1 MNQPVPSIKT
11 FTGKAF
17 SFWFLFLLSFTI
29 SGEYSFGQVSD
40 TDTIKVVEPEL
51 IYADEIANKLPEA
64 NSEMRKIHKSLIS
77 NKELEIIRV
86 ELDSFFVDYDLFKK
100 ELTASDTG
108 KVERRELENRM
119 YQWNQKKILN
129 NRFQAQLNDILN
141 ELKKGN
147 DALQT
152 IESTWNRSL
161 EAFPEELPKANKDL
175 VSSFL
180 FDLTAINDTLA
191 GKIQLVMLQLERT
204 TETNIS
210 IDEKL
215 STIQV
220 TVEEIE
226 NTLLNT
232 KGPALHRV
240 LFNKEKEDKIL
251 GSITVNFKRNML
263 PVLDYM
269 NNNKFRFLIILFI
282 FVFIY
287 GILIFIKRNTDLTPR
302 EEDQYFLINRALKLL
317 SLPLPTSIFIS
328 LIITRLMSPLAPID
342 YYKIIFVL
350 TLIPLMILIPKLLD
364 KALNKYI
371 YGIGIIFLIA
381 NLVDLTLYGFILSN
395 LFLILLAIALVFG
408 LIDFLRNKST
418 SLIFMQKFTRSFL
431 NGFIF
436 LSIFILSLTII
447 STFFGYYVFEEFII
461 NAFIWVYFSI
471 FLFYTANII
480 LSGFVDLLILSRYMQ
495 KFNVFKKYATD
506 ISSWFIKTLNILT
519 MLLWAYV
526 AAILFK
532 VDRFFEAAFQ
542 KILDFGINTG
552 NIDFSVGHLVIFII
566 TIWISFLIARVLR
579 TVLEED
585 VLNKLKLERGVPR
598 AISILA
604 KYLVVIFGFFIAVA
618 AAGMEL
624 NKLAFIF
631 GALGVG
637 IGFGLQ
643 SIVNNFISGLILLFE
658 RPIHIGDTIGVGTL
672 EGTVKSIGMRASVI
686 QTFDRSEVIVPNGN
700 LVSNEV
706 INWTLSN
713 KMRRLEIKVG
723 VAYGSDIEQVLKILK
738 ECAESHELVLKD
750 PPPYVWFT
758 NFGDSSLD
766 FRLLF
771 FYPQYN
777 GGLTVRTE
785 VASAVDKALKKAK
798 ITIPFPQTDVHI
810 KQENTKTIK

>member
-1 MNQPVPSIKT
+1 MNQPRPSIKT
-11 FTGKAF
+11 FAGKAF

-29 SGEYSFGQVSD
+29 SGENSFGQVSD

-51 IYADEIANKLPEA
+51 ISADEIANKLPEA

-77 NKELEIIRV
+77 NNELKIIRV
-86 ELDSFFVDYDLFKK
+86 ELDSFFVDFDLFVK

-108 KVERRELENRM
+108 SVERRELENRM
-119 YQWNQKKILN
+119 YLWNQKKTKNNRLQTQLNNILN
-129 NRFQAQLNDILN
+129 DLT
-141 ELKKGN
+141 EEN

-152 IESTWNRSL
+152 IESTWSQSL
-161 EAFPEELPKANKDL
+161 KAFPEELPKANKDL

-180 FDLTAINDTLA
+180 VDLEAIGDTITL
-191 GKIQLVMLQLERT
+191 KTQLVMLQLERT
-204 TETNIS
+204 TETS
-210 IDEKL
+210 ITIDDKL
-215 STIQV
+215 STIQA

-232 KGPALHRV
+232 KGPALHKV
-240 LFNKEKEDKIL
+240 LFNKEKDDKIL
-251 GSITVNFKRNML
+251 GSVIGNFKRNML

-269 NNNKFRFLIILFI
+269 NVSKFRFLIILFI

-287 GILIFIKRNTDLTPR
+287 GILVFIKRSTDLAPR

-317 SLPLPTSIFIS
+317 SHPLSTSFFIS
-328 LIITRLMSPLAPID
+328 LIIIRLLSPAAPQD
-342 YYKIIFVL
+342 YYKIIFII

-371 YGIGIIFLIA
+371 YGIGIIFFMA
-381 NLVDLTLYGFILSN
+381 NLIDLTLYGFILSN
-395 LFLILLAIALVFG
+395 LLLILLAIALVFG
-408 LIDFLRNKST
+408 LIDFSRNKRT
-418 SLIFMQKFTRSFL
+418 DMIFTQKITRSFL

-436 LSIFILSLTII
+436 LSIFILTLTII

-471 FLFYTANII
+471 FLFYTANMI
-480 LSGFVDLLILSRYMQ
+480 LSGFIDLLILSRYMQ
-495 KFNVFKKYATD
+495 KFNVFKNFTKE

-519 MLLWAYV
+519 ILLWAYM
-526 AAILFK
+526 AASLFK
-532 VDRFFEAAFQ
+532 VDRFFEAVFQ
-542 KILDFGINTG
+542 KIWDLGITTG
-552 NIDFSVGHLVIFII
+552 NIDFSVGNLVIFII
-566 TIWISFLIARVLR
+566 TIWISFLIAKVLR
-579 TVLEED
+579 TILEED
-585 VLNKLKLERGVPR
+585 ILNKLKLERGVPR
-598 AISILA
+598 AISVLA
-604 KYLVVIFGFFIAVA
+604 KYLIVIFGFFIAVS

-624 NKLAFIF
+624 DKLAFIF

-643 SIVNNFISGLILLFE
+643 NIVNNFISGLILLFE
-658 RPIHIGDTIGVGTL
+658 RPIHIGDTIGIGTL
-672 EGTVKSIGMRASVI
+672 EGTVKSIGMRASII

-706 INWTLSN
+706 INWTLSD

-723 VAYGSDIEQVLKILK
+723 VAYGSDIEQVMKILK
-738 ECAESHELVLKD
+738 DCAISNEQVLKD

-758 NFGDSSLD
+758 SFGDSSLD

-771 FYPQYN
+771 FYPQYS
-777 GGLTVRTE
+777 GGMTVRTE

-810 KQENTKTIK
+810 KQEIKN

>member
-1 MNQPVPSIKT
+1 MNKDKQSIKT
-11 FTGKAF
+11 FTQKLF
-17 SFWFLFLLSFTI
+17 SFCFLLMLGFGLT
-29 SGEYSFGQVSD
+29 GGYSFGQVSEKE
-40 TDTIKVVEPEL
+40 TIEVAEPEL
-51 IYADEIANKLPEA
+51 IPASEIANKLPAA

-77 NKELEIIRV
+77 NDEIKSISV
-86 ELDSFFVDYDLFKK
+86 ELDSFFVDFDLFVKGFI
-100 ELTASDTG
+100 ASDTG
-108 KVERRELENRM
+108 EIERRDLENSM
-119 YQWNQKKILN
+119 YLWNQKKIQN
-129 NRFQAQLNDILN
+129 NRFQTLFNNILND
-141 ELKKGN
+141 LKENN

-152 IESTWNRSL
+152 IESTWSRSL
-161 EAFPEELPKANKDL
+161 EAFPKDLTKANKDL

-180 FDLTAINDTLA
+180 FDLESISDTINQ
-191 GKIQLVMLQLERT
+191 KSRLVMLQLERT
-204 TETNIS
+204 TETS
-210 IDEKL
+210 IDIDENL
-215 STIQV
+215 SEIQI

-232 KGPALHRV
+232 KGPALHKV
-240 LFNKEKEDKIL
+240 LFKKGKEEKIL
-251 GSITVNFKRNML
+251 GSIMGNLKRNML
-263 PVLDYM
+263 PIQDYM

-287 GILIFIKRNTDLTPR
+287 GILVFIKRNTDLSPR
-302 EEDQYFLINRALKLL
+302 EGDQYLLINKTFKLL
-317 SLPLPTSIFIS
+317 SNPLPTSIFIS
-328 LIITRLMSPLAPID
+328 LIIARLLSPLAPQD
-342 YYKIIFVL
+342 YYK
-350 TLIPLMILIPKLLD
+350 LIYVAILLPLMILIPKLLN
-364 KALNKYI
+364 KELKKYI
-371 YGIGIIFLIA
+371 YGIGLIFFLA
-381 NLVDLTLYGFILSN
+381 NLIDFIFYGFILNN
-395 LFLILLAIALVFG
+395 LLLILLALVLLFG
-408 LIDFLRNKST
+408 LVDFSRNKRT
-418 SLIFMQKFTRSFL
+418 GLILMPKFIQGFL

-436 LSIFILSLTII
+436 LSIFILSVTII
-447 STFFGYYVFEEFII
+447 STFFGYYIFEEFII

-480 LSGFVDLLILSRYMQ
+480 LSGFADMLIASRHMQ
-495 KFNVFKKYATD
+495 KFNVFKKFTTD
-506 ISSWFIKTLNILT
+506 ISRWFIKTLNIIALI
-519 MLLWAYV
+519 LWAFV
-526 AAILFK
+526 AAGLFK
-532 VDRFFEAAFQ
+532 VSDFFATTFQ
-542 KILDFGINTG
+542 KIWNFGFTTG
-552 NIDFSVGHLVIFII
+552 NIDFSLGNLVIFIV
-566 TIWISFLIARVLR
+566 TIWISFLIAKVLR
-579 TVLEED
+579 IVLEED

-598 AISILA
+598 AISVLA

-672 EGTVKSIGMRASVI
+672 EGIVKSIGMRASVI

-738 ECAESHELVLKD
+738 KCAESHELVLKD

-771 FYPQYN
+771 FYPQFT
-777 GGLTVRTE
+777 GGMTVRSE
-785 VASAVDKALKKAK
+785 VANAVDKALKKAN

-810 KQENTKTIK
+810 KQENKKTIK

>member
-1 MNQPVPSIKT
+1 MNQPGPSIKT
-11 FTGKAF
+11 FAGKAF
-17 SFWFLFLLSFTI
+17 SFWFLFLLSFII
-29 SGEYSFGQVSD
+29 SGENSFGQVSD
-40 TDTIKVVEPEL
+40 TDTIKVVESEL
-51 IYADEIANKLPEA
+51 IHADEIANKLPEA

-86 ELDSFFVDYDLFKK
+86 ELDSFFVDFDLFVK

-108 KVERRELENRM
+108 KVERRELENHM
-119 YQWNQKKILN
+119 YQWNQKKIQN
-129 NRFQAQLNDILN
+129 NRFQTQLNDILN
-141 ELKKGN
+141 ELKKEN

-152 IESTWNRSL
+152 IESAWSLSL
-161 EAFPEELPKANKDL
+161 EAFPEELPKANKNL

-180 FDLTAINDTLA
+180 VDLNAINDTIT

-204 TETNIS
+204 TETSIN
-210 IDEKL
+210 IDERL
-215 STIQV
+215 ST
-220 TVEEIE
+220 VEAIVNEIE

-232 KGPALHRV
+232 KGPALHKV
-240 LFNKEKEDKIL
+240 LFNRNKDEKIL
-251 GSITVNFKRNML
+251 GSIIANLKRNML
-263 PVLDYM
+263 PVQDYIS
-269 NNNKFRFLIILFI
+269 NNKFRFLIILFI

-287 GILIFIKRNTDLTPR
+287 GILVFIKQNTDLVPR
-302 EEDQYFLINRALKLL
+302 EEDQYFLINKALKLL
-317 SLPLPTSIFIS
+317 SHPLPTSIFIS
-328 LIITRLMSPLAPID
+328 LIITRLISPLAPQD
-342 YYKIIFVL
+342 YYKIIFVV
-350 TLIPLMILIPKLLD
+350 TLIPLMILIPRLLD
-364 KALNKYI
+364 KKLNKYV
-371 YGIGIIFLIA
+371 YGIGIIFLMA
-381 NLVDLTLYGFILSN
+381 NLVDLTLYGFILNN

-408 LIDFLRNKST
+408 LIDFSRNKRT
-418 SLIFMQKFTRSFL
+418 SLIFMQKFTRGFL

-480 LSGFVDLLILSRYMQ
+480 LAGFVDLLILSKYMQ
-495 KFNVFKKYATD
+495 KINVFKKFATD
-506 ISSWFIKTLNILT
+506 ISLWFIKTLNILT

-526 AAILFK
+526 AAGLFK
-532 VDRFFEAAFQ
+532 IDRFFESVFQ
-542 KILDFGINTG
+542 RIWDFGITTG
-552 NIDFSVGHLVIFII
+552 NIDFSVGNLVIFIV
-566 TIWISFLIARVLR
+566 TIWISFLIAKILR
-579 TVLEED
+579 LVLEED

-618 AAGMEL
+618 AAGMQL
-624 NKLAFIF
+624 DKLAFIF

-658 RPIHIGDTIGVGTL
+658 RPIHIGDAIGVGNL
-672 EGTVKSIGMRASVI
+672 EGIVKSIGMRASVI

-723 VAYGSDIEQVLKILK
+723 VAYGSNIEQVLKILK

-777 GGLTVRTE
+777 GGMTVRTE

-810 KQENTKTIK
+810 KQ